1 MSVFGFDGGPT
12 YRGAT
17 RQEMF
22 ESAMAQPMSVPWTLF
37 DQAKGGA
44 LESFGLGTA
53 IKDFTI
59 PEGAPTTQSRI
70 GDAFRLVNPLTT
82 GYEITRRTAQA
93 FREDSPALSEDA
105 YKTSPY
111 FRDDI
116 PWDAGMTEDRAA
128 ALAMGVDARKVREFY
143 AAKRPIWSFVGNM
156 AGQALDPI
164 NYVPVGGP
172 AVKAAAVAR
181 AGRIG
186 GTALAGA
193 LDAAG
198 NTAIFSIATR
208 DRRASYGDDVSWQA
222 TVSEIATAAL
232 IGGAFGAIGGAWGG
246 RADAKSRQTI
256 EDRLATLKTTQE
268 ARIALNEAIGGLARG
283 EDVALSPNA
292 TEPLARVAREVDE
305 LSRAYDR
312 SIADV
317 RAGLAGDKFDPIVH
331 VTPEDIEGSFVA
343 RGGYKGKGD
352 IEVRGAG
359 YGLVKFAVK
368 HGELSSKPEGEA
380 ITKQD
385 IMDFP
390 DVIRSFEPFITE
402 ERGVVRRNWVVE
414 KADGRTVVYGDRPI
428 AERGGERGLV
438 TVHVEPGRQISPRR
452 SPGEPAKGSTGD
464 TDLASFARAPDRPV
478 GAILPA
484 TAISPQ
490 APAGFAP
497 EANVARPIAVDN
509 SAPRPEPIPEDRQPA
524 ETRIAKPDDYKAMS
538 AQYGVDPEAGTFVEE
553 ADVQRVRTE
562 GRLTADDEA
571 DLADAQAAFEDGKAY
586 GEALKSVVGCLL

>member
-1 MSVFGFDGGPT
+1 VSVFGFDGGPT

-93 FREDSPALSEDA
+93 FREDSPVLSEDA
-105 YKTSPY
+105 YKSSPY

-116 PWDAGMTEDRAA
+116 PWDAGMTQDRAA

-186 GTALAGA
+186 GAALAGA

-246 RADAKSRQTI
+246 RTDAKSRKTI
-256 EDRLATLKTTQE
+256 EDRLSTLKTTQE
-268 ARIALNEAIGGLARG
+268 ARIALNEAIGGLSRG
-283 EDVALSPNA
+283 EDLNLSPNA

-305 LSRAYDR
+305 LSRAYDT
-312 SIADV
+312 V
-317 RAGLAGDKFDPIVH
+317 RASPTGPVNDPLVRIE
-331 VTPEDIEGSFVA
+331 PNDIEALIVA
-343 RGGYKGKGD
+343 RGAFKSFNQIEFSKSGK
-352 IEVRGAG
+352 
-359 YGLVKFAVK
+359 GLVKVIWG
-368 HGELSSKPEGEA
+368 HGERSNQVEPSLLRPEG
-380 ITKQD
+380 
-385 IMDFP
+385 
-390 DVIRSFEPFITE
+390 
-402 ERGVVRRNWVVE
+402 
-414 KADGRTVVYGDRPI
+414 
-428 AERGGERGLV
+428 
-438 TVHVEPGRQISPRR
+438 
-452 SPGEPAKGSTGD
+452 
-464 TDLASFARAPDRPV
+464 ASCR
-478 GAILPA
+478 
-484 TAISPQ
+484 
-490 APAGFAP
+490 
-497 EANVARPIAVDN
+497 
-509 SAPRPEPIPEDRQPA
+509 RQPG
-524 ETRIAKPDDYKAMS
+524 I
-538 AQYGVDPEAGTFVEE
+538 
-553 ADVQRVRTE
+553 
-562 GRLTADDEA
+562 
-571 DLADAQAAFEDGKAY
+571 
-586 GEALKSVVGCLL
+586 